1 MSNVKLINCVHFT
14 RTINIIIF
22 KSNDKNV
29 SDEENVYLI
38 LDENGEDDGEN
49 DSDNNSPTLKNQK
62 FKKTNKNI
70 YYDSHHSVI
79 FNNKYDKNCFNNCM
93 ADSNEERQQNGG
105 KNLRKRKLK
114 STSKR
119 ISESE
124 SSSSW
129 ENKKSVSNETAD
141 YSGKSISDTSKDQLL
156 KTPER
161 RLKLTIRVKRSP
173 TTSNSNSSSG
183 FEQMTDSG
191 NSGNS
196 DDNFN
201 FHEPQYEIVPRTE
214 GLDYVAI
221 SESESVASTL
231 NINLINSKRVKH
243 KKHHKSKDHRK
254 NRKKSKKD
262 KYLINNDLEQNSR
275 NEEKKMCEKQGI
287 KFEAIGEVEEINLQK
302 YTPTK
307 RVKLMIGNETILNI
321 PPSNDEI
328 TEKMDL
334 LQVAKSEGCD
344 SKSENK
350 TSSDKRNDNSTSLKI
365 SAMLSAKTDSRSNV
379 LLATGHMFN

>member
-1 MSNVKLINCVHFT
+1 MV
-14 RTINIIIF
+14 
-22 KSNDKNV
+22 
-29 SDEENVYLI
+29 
-38 LDENGEDDGEN
+38 
-49 DSDNNSPTLKNQK
+49 
-62 FKKTNKNI
+62 
-70 YYDSHHSVI
+70 
-79 FNNKYDKNCFNNCM
+79 
-93 ADSNEERQQNGG
+93 DSNEERQQNGG

-129 ENKKSVSNETAD
+129 ENKKSISIEAAD
-141 YSGKSISDTSKDQLL
+141 YSGKIISGASKDQLL
-156 KTPER
+156 NTPER

-191 NSGNS
+191 NSGTS

-231 NINLINSKRVKH
+231 NINLTNSKRVKH

-262 KYLINNDLEQNSR
+262 KYLIINDLEKNSR
-275 NEEKKMCEKQGI
+275 NEEKKTCEKQGI
-287 KFEAIGEVEEINLQK
+287 KIEANEEDEDIHLQK

-334 LQVAKSEGCD
+334 LQVAKSDGSD
-344 SKSENK
+344 SKPQSK
-350 TSSDKRNDNSTSLKI
+350 TTSDKRNDNSTSLKL
-365 SAMLSAKTDSRSNV
+365 STMLGAKTDSRSNV

>member
-1 MSNVKLINCVHFT
+1 MYTSQI
-14 RTINIIIF
+14 R
-22 KSNDKNV
+22 KSNITNIEEFINLWKNLN
-29 SDEENVYLI
+29 DEQNDYLI

-49 DSDNNSPTLKNQK
+49 ESDNNSTTLKNQK
-62 FKKTNKNI
+62 FKKASKNI
-70 YYDSHHSVI
+70 YFNSHHSVI

-93 ADSNEERQQNGG
+93 VDSIEERQQNGG

-129 ENKKSVSNETAD
+129 ENKKSISIETAD
-141 YSGKSISDTSKDQLL
+141 YSGKSISDASKDQLL

-183 FEQMTDSG
+183 FEHMTDSG
-191 NSGNS
+191 NSGTS

-221 SESESVASTL
+221 SESESMASTL
-231 NINLINSKRVKH
+231 NINLINSKRAKH

-262 KYLINNDLEQNSR
+262 KYFINNDLEKNSL
-275 NEEKKMCEKQGI
+275 NEKSCEKQTI
-287 KFEAIGEVEEINLQK
+287 KIEANGEVEETNLQK

-334 LQVAKSEGCD
+334 LQVAKSDVSD
-344 SKSENK
+344 SKPPNK
-350 TSSDKRNDNSTSLKI
+350 TSSGKQNDNSSSLKI
-365 SAMLSAKTDSRSNV
+365 SAMLSAKNDSRSNV
-379 LLATGHMFN
+379 LLATDHMFN

>member
-1 MSNVKLINCVHFT
+1 M
-14 RTINIIIF
+14 
-22 KSNDKNV
+22 
-29 SDEENVYLI
+29 
-38 LDENGEDDGEN
+38 
-49 DSDNNSPTLKNQK
+49 
-62 FKKTNKNI
+62 
-70 YYDSHHSVI
+70 
-79 FNNKYDKNCFNNCM
+79 M
-93 ADSNEERQQNGG
+93 DSNEERQQNGG
-105 KNLRKRKLK
+105 KNLRKRKMK

-129 ENKKSVSNETAD
+129 ENKKSNSLISNETAD
-141 YSGKSISDTSKDQLL
+141 YSGKSISDASKNQLL

-201 FHEPQYEIVPRTE
+201 YHEPQYEIVPRTE
-214 GLDYVAI
+214 VLDYVAI

-262 KYLINNDLEQNSR
+262 KYLINNDLEKSSR
-275 NEEKKMCEKQGI
+275 NEEKKSCEKQGI
-287 KFEAIGEVEEINLQK
+287 QFEETNCIEEINLQK

-328 TEKMDL
+328 IEKMDL
-334 LQVAKSEGCD
+334 LQVAKPKGCD
-344 SKSENK
+344 LKAENK
-350 TSSDKRNDNSTSLKI
+350 SSSEKRNDNSTSLKI
-365 SAMLSAKTDSRSNV
+365 GAMLGTKTDSRSNV

>member
-1 MSNVKLINCVHFT
+1 M
-14 RTINIIIF
+14 
-22 KSNDKNV
+22 
-29 SDEENVYLI
+29 
-38 LDENGEDDGEN
+38 
-49 DSDNNSPTLKNQK
+49 
-62 FKKTNKNI
+62 
-70 YYDSHHSVI
+70 I

-93 ADSNEERQQNGG
+93 VDSNEERQQNGG

-114 STSKR
+114 STSNR

-129 ENKKSVSNETAD
+129 ENKKSVSNETVD

-156 KTPER
+156 KSPER

-262 KYLINNDLEQNSR
+262 KYLINNDLEQNNR
-275 NEEKKMCEKQGI
+275 NEEKKKCEKQGI
-287 KFEAIGEVEEINLQK
+287 KYEAIGEVEEINLQK

-321 PPSNDEI
+321 PPNNDEI

-350 TSSDKRNDNSTSLKI
+350 TSSDKRNDSSTSLKI
-365 SAMLSAKTDSRSNV
+365 SAMLSAKNDSRSNV

>member
-1 MSNVKLINCVHFT
+1 MV
-14 RTINIIIF
+14 
-22 KSNDKNV
+22 
-29 SDEENVYLI
+29 
-38 LDENGEDDGEN
+38 
-49 DSDNNSPTLKNQK
+49 
-62 FKKTNKNI
+62 
-70 YYDSHHSVI
+70 
-79 FNNKYDKNCFNNCM
+79 
-93 ADSNEERQQNGG
+93 DSNEERQQNGG

-129 ENKKSVSNETAD
+129 ENKKSTSNETAD
-141 YSGKSISDTSKDQLL
+141 YSGKSISDASKDQLL

-183 FEQMTDSG
+183 FEHMTDSG
-191 NSGNS
+191 NSGTS

-231 NINLINSKRVKH
+231 NINLINSKKVKH

-262 KYLINNDLEQNSR
+262 KYLINNDLEKNSR
-275 NEEKKMCEKQGI
+275 NEKMSCEKQTI
-287 KFEAIGEVEEINLQK
+287 KIEANDEVEEINLQK

-307 RVKLMIGNETILNI
+307 RVKLMIDNETILNI
-321 PPSNDEI
+321 PPNNDEI

-334 LQVAKSEGCD
+334 LQVAKSEGSD
-344 SKSENK
+344 SKSQNK
-350 TSSDKRNDNSTSLKI
+350 TLSDKRNDNSSSLKI

-379 LLATGHMFN
+379 LLSTGHTFN